1 MLRHSRQDA
10 GTNARRPIHLPPDAM
25 GHPLPHKPSAPAH
38 ETEFTMHTKPAR
50 RAFAF
55 VLPMALLLAAGLQ
68 AGCQRSLLA
77 VRQSGDAHFA
87 RAQYVEA
94 ETEYREYL
102 DRSPARPE
110 VHFMLGRTLLAQ
122 GRTAE
127 AREQLLL
134 ANRLTPEND
143 DVFKMTC
150 EGLYSDKQYE
160 ELNRLLR
167 SRTIDRGR
175 MDDWLL
181 LADYS
186 MRQGDMDEAAR
197 SLLTAAKVDGG
208 RSVEPQLGLAKIS
221 CRSVTTPARSSVS
234 AWRTLLTR
242 RTAKWRLWP
251 RSSARSSAPRS
262 ARHRRSKCR

>member
-1 MLRHSRQDA
+1 MKLPI
-10 GTNARRPIHLPPDAM
+10 RRLAS
-25 GHPLPHKPSAPAH
+25 LA
-38 ETEFTMHTKPAR
+38 
-50 RAFAF
+50 
-55 VLPMALLLAAGLQ
+55 LPMALLLAAGLQ

-208 RSVEPQLGLAKIS
+208 RSVEPQLGLAKIYM
-221 CRSVTTPARSSVS
+221 SVGDNTRAIERLRMAYFVDPQNGEVATLASQLGQIVGPSFGTPPAEQMSVITPV
-234 AWRTLLTR
+234 ADVPTGGR
-242 RTAKWRLWP
+242 
-251 RSSARSSAPRS
+251 
-262 ARHRRSKCR
+262 

>member
-1 MLRHSRQDA
+1 MKLPI
-10 GTNARRPIHLPPDAM
+10 RRLAS
-25 GHPLPHKPSAPAH
+25 LA
-38 ETEFTMHTKPAR
+38 
-50 RAFAF
+50 
-55 VLPMALLLAAGLQ
+55 LPMALLLAAGLQ

-94 ETEYREYL
+94 ETDYREYL

-143 DVFKMTC
+143 DVFRMTC

-208 RSVEPQLGLAKIS
+208 RSVEPQLGLAKIYM
-221 CRSVTTPARSSVS
+221 SVGDNTRAIERLRMAYFVAPQNGEVATLASQLGQIVGPSFGTPPTEQMS
-234 AWRTLLTR
+234 AIAPVADVPTDR
-242 RTAKWRLWP
+242 R
-251 RSSARSSAPRS
+251 
-262 ARHRRSKCR
+262 